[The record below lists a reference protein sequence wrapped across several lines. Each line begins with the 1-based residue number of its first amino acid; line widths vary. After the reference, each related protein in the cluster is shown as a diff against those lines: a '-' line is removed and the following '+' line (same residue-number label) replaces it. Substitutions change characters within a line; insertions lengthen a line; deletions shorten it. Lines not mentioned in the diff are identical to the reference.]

1 MSGAADPAGMLPKA
15 KRSFSRGIVVVNC
28 AAAWFVICGAIVK
41 GESVAAIVVPAA
53 MTLIAWLV
61 AGYMGVGAVDFR
73 TAAQAAKPPAPP
85 PGAAP

>member
-1 MSGAADPAGMLPKA
+1 MSGAAGILPKST
-15 KRSFSRGIVVVNC
+15 RSFSRGVVVANC
-28 AAAWFVICGAIVK
+28 IAAWLVICASIVR
-41 GESVAAIVVPAA
+41 GEGVAAIVVPAA

-85 PGAAP
+85 AGGAP